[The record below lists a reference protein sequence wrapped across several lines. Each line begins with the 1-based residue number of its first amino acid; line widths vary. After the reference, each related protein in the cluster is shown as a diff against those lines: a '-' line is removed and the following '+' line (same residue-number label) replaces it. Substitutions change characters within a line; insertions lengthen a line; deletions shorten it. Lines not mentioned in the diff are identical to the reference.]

1 MKPNRQRVYELKG
14 DLSDRQQLI
23 CVTAEDVVDELNY
36 VKVGDTVT
44 VKVLQMTKKEISQ
57 LEEY

>member
-1 MKPNRQRVYELKG
+1 MKPNTQRVYELKG
-14 DLSDRQQLI
+14 DLGDIQQLI
-23 CVTAEDVVDELNY
+23 CVTADDVADELHY

-44 VKVLQMTKKEISQ
+44 VKVLEMTKKEISQ